1 MRIVLVG
8 ENDCIRPVKECVM
21 EMEGISQVEIFFNY
35 DDALL
40 YILKSPVDLVMLDVN
55 LDGRKCEDGIEIGN
69 IIKKI
74 NSKINIIYIS
84 GNPESIQY
92 MHSLEL
98 PYLAK
103 PYILDE
109 LLSCIEAAKNHYIMS
124 KRKIFVRT
132 FGHFDVFIN
141 GEPIMFKSAKAKEL
155 LAILIDR
162 KGGTLNNE
170 QIITILWED
179 RPNDCYTQNLCSKV
193 CRKLKNELKKNGIED
208 ILISKRGIHRL
219 DITKFECDMYKLVD
233 TGEVAEHKYFGEYM
247 MEYSWSEWK
256 LAFLDKYM

>member
-8 ENDCIRPVKECVM
+8 KNDCIRPVKECVM

-40 YILKSPVDLVMLDVN
+40 YIFKSPVDLVMLDAN

-69 IIKKI
+69 IMKKI
-74 NSKINIIYIS
+74 NSNIDIIYIS

-92 MHSLEL
+92 MNSKGV
-98 PYLAK
+98 PYLK
-103 PYILDE
+103 KTYTLDE
-109 LLSCIEAAKNHYIMS
+109 MLNCIEVARKRYLMS

-132 FGHFDVFIN
+132 FGHFDVFVN

-155 LAILIDR
+155 FAMLVDR
-162 KGGTLNNE
+162 KGGTVSNE
-170 QIITILWED
+170 QIITVLWED
-179 RPNDCYTQNLCSKV
+179 RPNDCYTQNLCSKI

-208 ILISKRGIHRL
+208 ILISGRGIHRL

-233 TGEVAEHKYFGEYM
+233 TGEIAEHKYAGEYM
-247 MEYSWSEWK
+247 MEYSWSEYK
-256 LAFLDKYM
+256 VAFLNKYM